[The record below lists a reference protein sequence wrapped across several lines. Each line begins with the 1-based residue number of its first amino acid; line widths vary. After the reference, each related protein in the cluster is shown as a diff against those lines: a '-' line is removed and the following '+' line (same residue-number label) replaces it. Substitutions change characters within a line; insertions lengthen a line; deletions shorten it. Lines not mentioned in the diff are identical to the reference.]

1 MLKSY
6 RAVLVSL
13 SLLLVFVLS
22 GCSNAA
28 PIDAHSTGIWDHY
41 FVYPISFMIQFVAHH
56 IPGAS
61 FGIAIIIM
69 TLVIRSAMIP
79 LAVSQYRSQ
88 AKMKK
93 IQPELQKLKQK
104 YGDVGKDLE
113 KQKQYQKEMSELMKS
128 GGWNPLAGCW
138 PLLIQMPIFSA
149 LYYAISRT
157 EEIRTSSF
165 LWANLG
171 HADPY
176 HILPIIA
183 ALTTFIQMKVF
194 QSNIT
199 AGEQVQ
205 MLKIQQIM
213 MPAMI
218 LFMGFAA
225 PSGLVLYWI
234 TGNLFTMTQTIVLRR
249 IMEREELQLQKA

>member
-13 SLLLVFVLS
+13 SLVFVFVLS
-22 GCSNAA
+22 GCSNTS
-28 PIDAHSTGIWDHY
+28 PIDANSTGIWDHY

-56 IPGAS
+56 VPGAS
-61 FGIAIIIM
+61 FGIAIIII
-69 TLVIRSAMIP
+69 TLIVRSAMIP
-79 LAVSQYRSQ
+79 LAISQYRSQ
-88 AKMKK
+88 MKMKK
-93 IQPELQKLKQK
+93 MQPELHKLKEK
-104 YGDVGKDLE
+104 HGDVRKDIE
-113 KQKQYQKEMSELMKS
+113 KQKQYQKEMSELMKA
-128 GGWNPLAGCW
+128 GGWNPLAGCL

-165 LWANLG
+165 LWVNLG

-176 HILPIIA
+176 HILPILA
-183 ALTTFIQMKVF
+183 ALTTFIQMKIM
-194 QSNIT
+194 QSNT
-199 AGEQVQ
+199 SAGEQVQ
-205 MLKIQQIM
+205 MLKIQQFM

-225 PSGLVLYWI
+225 PSGLVLYWV
-234 TGNLFTMTQTIVLRR
+234 TGNLFTMTQMIVLRKV
-249 IMEREELQLQKA
+249 MERKEVQLQNA

>member
-13 SLLLVFVLS
+13 SLLLVLS
-22 GCSNAA
+22 GCSNAV

-93 IQPELQKLKQK
+93 MQPELQKLKKK

-138 PLLIQMPIFSA
+138 PILYKCRFSLLC
-149 LYYAISRT
+149 
-157 EEIRTSSF
+157 
-165 LWANLG
+165 
-171 HADPY
+171 
-176 HILPIIA
+176 
-183 ALTTFIQMKVF
+183 
-194 QSNIT
+194 
-199 AGEQVQ
+199 
-205 MLKIQQIM
+205 IM
-213 MPAMI
+213 RLAERKRFAHL
-218 LFMGFAA
+218 LFMGELRTCR
-225 PSGLVLYWI
+225 SISYI
-234 TGNLFTMTQTIVLRR
+234 TDYCSVNDIYSDESFPI
-249 IMEREELQLQKA
+249 

>member
-1 MLKSY
+1 
-6 RAVLVSL
+6 
-13 SLLLVFVLS
+13 
-22 GCSNAA
+22 
-28 PIDAHSTGIWDHY
+28 
-41 FVYPISFMIQFVAHH
+41 MIQFVAHH

-93 IQPELQKLKQK
+93 MQPELQKLKKK
-104 YGDVGKDLE
+104 YGDVSKDLE

-138 PLLIQMPIFSA
+138 PIFIQMPIFSA

-165 LWANLG
+165 LWVNLG

-205 MLKIQQIM
+205 MLKMQQIM

>member
-93 IQPELQKLKQK
+93 MQPELQKLKQK
-104 YGDVGKDLE
+104 YGDVSKDLE
-113 KQKQYQKEMSELMKS
+113 NKNSIKKKCQ
-128 GGWNPLAGCW
+128 N
-138 PLLIQMPIFSA
+138 
-149 LYYAISRT
+149 
-157 EEIRTSSF
+157 
-165 LWANLG
+165 
-171 HADPY
+171 
-176 HILPIIA
+176 
-183 ALTTFIQMKVF
+183 
-194 QSNIT
+194 
-199 AGEQVQ
+199 
-205 MLKIQQIM
+205 
-213 MPAMI
+213 
-218 LFMGFAA
+218 
-225 PSGLVLYWI
+225 
-234 TGNLFTMTQTIVLRR
+234 
-249 IMEREELQLQKA
+249 

>member
-1 MLKSY
+1 
-6 RAVLVSL
+6 
-13 SLLLVFVLS
+13 FVLS

-93 IQPELQKLKQK
+93 MQPELQKLKKK
-104 YGDVGKDLE
+104 YGDVSKDLE

-138 PLLIQMPIFSA
+138 PIFIQMPIFSA
-149 LYYAISRT
+149 
-157 EEIRTSSF
+157 F
-165 LWANLG
+165 
-171 HADPY
+171 
-176 HILPIIA
+176 
-183 ALTTFIQMKVF
+183 VF
-194 QSNIT
+194 Q
-199 AGEQVQ
+199 
-205 MLKIQQIM
+205 
-213 MPAMI
+213 
-218 LFMGFAA
+218 
-225 PSGLVLYWI
+225 GLCLHHR
-234 TGNLFTMTQTIVLRR
+234 TFSL
-249 IMEREELQLQKA
+249 AS

>member
-28 PIDAHSTGIWDHY
+28 PIDAHSMGIWDHY

-93 IQPELQKLKQK
+93 MQPELQKLKQK
-104 YGDVGKDLE
+104 YGDVSKDLE
-113 KQKQYQKEMSELMKS
+113 KQKQYQKEISELMKS
-128 GGWNPLAGCW
+128 GGWNPFAGCIMR
-138 PLLIQMPIFSA
+138 LA
-149 LYYAISRT
+149 
-157 EEIRTSSF
+157 
-165 LWANLG
+165 
-171 HADPY
+171 
-176 HILPIIA
+176 
-183 ALTTFIQMKVF
+183 
-194 QSNIT
+194 
-199 AGEQVQ
+199 EQ
-205 MLKIQQIM
+205 KR
-213 MPAMI
+213 
-218 LFMGFAA
+218 FAHLHFY
-225 PSGLVLYWI
+225 G
-234 TGNLFTMTQTIVLRR
+234 
-249 IMEREELQLQKA
+249 

>member
-6 RAVLVSL
+6 RAWLVSL

-22 GCSNAA
+22 GCSNTAT
-28 PIDAHSTGIWDHY
+28 IDAHSTGIWDHY
-41 FVYPISFMIQFVAHH
+41 FVYPISLMLQFVAHH
-56 IPGAS
+56 VPNGS
-61 FGIAIIIM
+61 FGIAIIII
-69 TLVIRSAMIP
+69 TLVIRTAMIP
-79 LAVSQYRSQ
+79 LAVTQYRVQ
-88 AKMKK
+88 MRTKKM
-93 IQPELQKLKQK
+93 QPQLQKLKEK
-104 YGDVGKDLE
+104 HGDVSKDIE
-113 KQKQYQKEMSELMKS
+113 KQKKYQKEMMELMNTS
-128 GGWNPLAGCW
+128 GANPMMGCL

-165 LWANLG
+165 LWVNLG

-183 ALTTFIQMKVF
+183 ALTTFIQMKIM
-194 QSNIT
+194 QSNT
-199 AGEQVQ
+199 AAGEQVQ
-205 MLKIQQIM
+205 MLKIQQFM

-234 TGNLFTMTQTIVLRR
+234 TGNVFTMLQMIVLRKV
-249 IMEREELQLQKA
+249 MEREEGQLQKA

>member
-1 MLKSY
+1 
-6 RAVLVSL
+6 
-13 SLLLVFVLS
+13 
-22 GCSNAA
+22 
-28 PIDAHSTGIWDHY
+28 
-41 FVYPISFMIQFVAHH
+41 MIQFVAHH

-61 FGIAIIIM
+61 FGIAIIVI
-69 TLVIRSAMIP
+69 TLVVRSAMIP

-88 AKMKK
+88 MKMKK
-93 IQPELQKLKQK
+93 MQPELQKLKNK
-104 YGDVGKDLE
+104 YGDVSKDLE
-113 KQKQYQKEMSELMKS
+113 KQKQYQKEMSELMRS

-138 PLLIQMPIFSA
+138 PIFIQMPIFSA

-165 LWANLG
+165 LWVNLG

-194 QSNIT
+194 QSNM
-199 AGEQVQ
+199 ASGEQNQ
-205 MLKIQQIM
+205 MLKVQQIM

-234 TGNLFTMTQTIVLRR
+234 TGNLFTMTQTIVLRK
-249 IMEREELQLQKA
+249 IMEREEVQLQNA

>member
-13 SLLLVFVLS
+13 SLLLVLS
-22 GCSNAA
+22 GCSNAV

-93 IQPELQKLKQK
+93 MQPELQKLKKK

-113 KQKQYQKEMSELMKS
+113 NKS
-128 GGWNPLAGCW
+128 SIKKKC
-138 PLLIQMPIFSA
+138 
-149 LYYAISRT
+149 
-157 EEIRTSSF
+157 
-165 LWANLG
+165 
-171 HADPY
+171 
-176 HILPIIA
+176 
-183 ALTTFIQMKVF
+183 
-194 QSNIT
+194 QS
-199 AGEQVQ
+199 
-205 MLKIQQIM
+205 
-213 MPAMI
+213 
-218 LFMGFAA
+218 
-225 PSGLVLYWI
+225 
-234 TGNLFTMTQTIVLRR
+234 
-249 IMEREELQLQKA
+249 

>member
-1 MLKSY
+1 M
-6 RAVLVSL
+6 
-13 SLLLVFVLS
+13 
-22 GCSNAA
+22 
-28 PIDAHSTGIWDHY
+28 
-41 FVYPISFMIQFVAHH
+41 
-56 IPGAS
+56 
-61 FGIAIIIM
+61 
-69 TLVIRSAMIP
+69 
-79 LAVSQYRSQ
+79 
-88 AKMKK
+88 
-93 IQPELQKLKQK
+93 QPELQKLKQK
-104 YGDVGKDLE
+104 YGDVSKDLE

-157 EEIRTSSF
+157 EEIRTSTF
-165 LWANLG
+165 LWVNLG

-194 QSNIT
+194 QSNST
-199 AGEQVQ
+199 PVEQVQ
-205 MLKIQQIM
+205 MLKMQQIM

-234 TGNLFTMTQTIVLRR
+234 TGNLFTMMQTIVLRK

>member
-1 MLKSY
+1 
-6 RAVLVSL
+6 
-13 SLLLVFVLS
+13 
-22 GCSNAA
+22 
-28 PIDAHSTGIWDHY
+28 
-41 FVYPISFMIQFVAHH
+41 MIQFVAHH

-93 IQPELQKLKQK
+93 MQPELQKLKQK
-104 YGDVGKDLE
+104 YGDVSKDLE

-157 EEIRTSSF
+157 EEIRTSTF
-165 LWANLG
+165 LWVNLG

-194 QSNIT
+194 QSNST
-199 AGEQVQ
+199 SGEQVQ
-205 MLKIQQIM
+205 MLKMQQIM

-234 TGNLFTMTQTIVLRR
+234 TGNLFTMMQTIVLRK

>member
-13 SLLLVFVLS
+13 SLLFVFVLS

-93 IQPELQKLKQK
+93 MQPELQKLK
-104 YGDVGKDLE
+104 
-113 KQKQYQKEMSELMKS
+113 KS
-128 GGWNPLAGCW
+128 TV
-138 PLLIQMPIFSA
+138 M
-149 LYYAISRT
+149 
-157 EEIRTSSF
+157 
-165 LWANLG
+165 
-171 HADPY
+171 
-176 HILPIIA
+176 
-183 ALTTFIQMKVF
+183 
-194 QSNIT
+194 
-199 AGEQVQ
+199 
-205 MLKIQQIM
+205 
-213 MPAMI
+213 
-218 LFMGFAA
+218 
-225 PSGLVLYWI
+225 
-234 TGNLFTMTQTIVLRR
+234 
-249 IMEREELQLQKA
+249 

>member
-93 IQPELQKLKQK
+93 MQPELQKLKKK
-104 YGDVGKDLE
+104 YGDVSKDLE

-138 PLLIQMPIFSA
+138 PLLIQMPIFLLCIMRLA
-149 LYYAISRT
+149 
-157 EEIRTSSF
+157 
-165 LWANLG
+165 
-171 HADPY
+171 
-176 HILPIIA
+176 
-183 ALTTFIQMKVF
+183 
-194 QSNIT
+194 
-199 AGEQVQ
+199 EQKRFAH
-205 MLKIQQIM
+205 LR
-213 MPAMI
+213 
-218 LFMGFAA
+218 FMGELRTCR
-225 PSGLVLYWI
+225 SLSYI
-234 TGNLFTMTQTIVLRR
+234 TDYCSVNDIYSDESFPI
-249 IMEREELQLQKA
+249 